1 MTKTSWSSLIVIVIG
16 LISIYII
23 YRAICSQKE
32 GYTDCFSYRAD
43 GTIGECDYGENNQE
57 LTQQQN
63 GMASG
68 LSVGS
73 WNGGK
78 VQPASGFVD
87 SVESGESIGQL
98 FTTTQQDEAIDDSD
112 RRQSATITQQRQQY
126 SDNILAQ
133 SGITNVR
140 GREGS
145 TSKVKDNT
153 SGSFLNRIGQ
163 TAQSVI
169 TSIFGDNSAVEDDE
183 DKFGRPMENIGV
195 ENKTGAGGVA
205 IWESR
210 RGGTMGGDLSKG
222 NWCQEGEQQ
231 VGEICCPKDN
241 LPGNAAYFS
250 EVRSCDNW
258 RCITGFEKG
267 AGGNQCV
274 PKRDGSMSAS
284 VIPAG
289 QTLGL
294 VLSEPESNDSIES
307 VTKLAKKPLKVGVF
321 KVRVDTQ
328 FNANLS
334 SERVFLERKDGSAGD
349 DALAGLTGRAT
360 SATTFEYGPFE
371 LVEPGFYKIVVPKDV
386 VTPEARNDFTLE
398 FEYCN
403 PNSHFRDAS
412 RLCKKIEDCNGRF
425 TANPQPDQYGF
436 CKSCPDGSTWNESEN
451 VCDCKTGFKFE
462 ERPEEFVCVQHTSC
476 SSGIPIKVEGTNTSH
491 PICCPDPTND
501 FKYVSDAVVDPTCA
515 QSCGDIT
522 GPFVNNVDGIQSCP
536 TSGIESG
543 TTFECGP
550 GFQSTA
556 KGTVGTRQYD
566 QNDQWVYTEG
576 ASTSC
581 VECSTPKPPN
591 ATYSTGCNYSCD
603 GGYAKINGQC
613 VDLGTNT
620 GDLIRLQSSSGGLL
634 TQEICTLE
642 AGSNETWA
650 FTETQLED
658 RIVVDEKSD
667 QKYTSDPSACL
678 TKCNDEYVKYDK
690 YDGTC
695 QKYTNDASSNFVLD
709 GQDKVYIIDISDN
722 TTLTG
727 CDLQGSE
734 GYKWKTDPS
743 TQSIDGQSF
752 AVGCIAN
759 QTCESGYFNLPDTVN
774 PLNCKPI
781 PEGAPQTAYN
791 GIEYY
796 RLQSEDA
803 SCNFDPAKNQWVND
817 EPSDTSKVYE
827 YPSESGSKIWI
838 GNDAC
843 AVNCLGGYKK
853 YRGNICEEARIDGS
867 CTGGGTDVRSISAN
881 FSDNPSCCQLG
892 AHQQWAYDFPDAND
906 NNQQILEYKSGE
918 KTYRVWNT
926 RNSCS
931 LSCADKFVN
940 VGVGMGNTLDC
951 RSIDT
956 TGPSTSIDISNDKIA
971 TYYRFEGKRNVSSG
985 GFQACP
991 SLEEGESWVNP
1002 PKDSTNSQTNRQFII
1017 GKSGEITKYAW
1028 IPSGNQACEK
1038 QCDAGYFKNKDG
1050 NCTKRE
1056 LSDSCGPYAGKTLRV
1071 KNVNSSPLECCTP
1084 LVEGGNSK
1092 WISSTGKETSYFN
1105 GDTLVNG
1112 EYANCDIGCN
1122 DGFFHYPGNDGYRCY
1137 NPGNNNNKTGWVPG
1151 KKGSWIGGP
1160 GSIYRLQKDASNVP
1174 TPCAAPSAN
1183 QNWRYGTYQL
1193 CKQGND
1199 QCGYEIAGTIDNDK
1213 AIVDASACEISSK
1226 MDLMPGAELIP
1237 DRNGVRDR
1245 ITNGNYSLVIKSQ
1258 SLMLT
1263 NANGTVLAQ
1272 IITSGATVL
1281 TRLRNTG
1288 SKLLLYFRNGNGEE
1302 NSYLIASNGN
1312 GNVKLTITN
1321 QLNTNI
1327 KLNNLQRIPAKDG
1340 NRSRIALREVAA
1352 GLPLAFGAGMSWK
1365 DNKSKL
1371 IHWANNKFQPINLPA
1386 PMNASNVKVTAYGAI
1401 VVKNW
1406 SNCNNLPSGT
1416 EPADYDSLQA
1426 YKVATGLPC
1435 AFFRFL
1441 ERTRWMGNMYIGVHP
1456 SNVMNGCTDQLVD
1469 NKIRVNVKGN
1479 NGPTYVGKNLDND
1492 DKTCYWDEQQ
1502 DLNIYVKYTMNLSA
1516 AAFGPIIE
1524 KVNSNGL
1531 ISNADANQ
1539 LVESGNWLSSG
1550 WRWSTKVA
1558 IATIEQSGLS
1568 IVEASERGI
1577 TQNVGTGRARAPILQ
1592 QPVAVSRFAEPS
1604 NTSVWT
1610 GGADVLGSGSGGQG
1624 RRRLAR

>member
-23 YRAICSQKE
+23 YRAIYSQKE

-73 WNGGK
+73 WSGGN
-78 VQPASGFVD
+78 VQPASEFID
-87 SVESGESIGQL
+87 AVESGESIGQL
-98 FTTTQQDEAIDDSD
+98 FTTTQQDEGIDDSD

-145 TSKVKDNT
+145 SSKVKDNT
-153 SGSFLNRIGQ
+153 SGSFLKRIGQ

-169 TSIFGDNSAVEDDE
+169 TSIFGDNSALEDDE

-195 ENKTGAGGVA
+195 ENRTGAGGVA

-210 RGGTMGGDLSKG
+210 RGGTMGDDLSKG

-294 VLSEPESNDSIES
+294 VLSEPVSNDSIES

-360 SATTFEYGPFE
+360 SATTFEYGPFQ
-371 LVEPGFYKIVVPKDV
+371 LVDPGFYKIVVPRDV

-412 RLCKKIEDCNGRF
+412 GLCKKIEDCNGRF

-436 CKSCPDGSTWNESEN
+436 CKSCPDGSTWNESED

-522 GPFVNNVDGIQSCP
+522 GPFVNSVDGIQSCP

-550 GFQSTA
+550 GYQSTDQ
-556 KGTVGTRQYD
+556 GTVGTRQYD

-591 ATYSTGCNYSCD
+591 ASYKDGCKYSCND
-603 GGYAKINGQC
+603 GYAKINGQC
-613 VDLGTNT
+613 VNLGNNT

-642 AGSNETWA
+642 AGSNKTWA
-650 FTETQLED
+650 FTKEELKD
-658 RIVVDEKSD
+658 DLKVEKKGD
-667 QKYTSDPSACL
+667 QEYTSDPSACL
-678 TKCNDEYVKYDK
+678 TKCNEEYVKYD
-690 YDGTC
+690 DGTC
-695 QKYTNDASSNFVLD
+695 QKYTNDASSNFVQV
-709 GQDKVYIIDISDN
+709 GQDNVYIIDISD

-727 CDLQGSE
+727 CNLQESE
-734 GYKWKTDPS
+734 GYEWKIDSS
-743 TQSIDGQSF
+743 TQRFIDGQSF

-759 QTCESGYFNLPDTVN
+759 QTCKSGFFDFSDTEN
-774 PLNCKPI
+774 TLNCKSI
-781 PEGAPQTAYN
+781 PEDAPQTAYN
-791 GIEYY
+791 GIKYY
-796 RLQSEDA
+796 RLQSENA
-803 SCNFDPAKNQWVND
+803 SCNFDPSKNEWVNN
-817 EPSDTSKVYE
+817 EPSDTSNVYE
-827 YPSESGSKIWI
+827 YPSESGAKIWI
-838 GNDAC
+838 GDDAC
-843 AVNCLGGYKK
+843 AVNCRDGYKK

-867 CTGGGTDVRSISAN
+867 CTGGGTDVRSISVN
-881 FSDNPSCCQLG
+881 FSSNPSCCQLG
-892 AHQQWAYDFPDAND
+892 ANQQWTYDFSEGVDL
-906 NNQQILEYKSGE
+906 NQIVTYKSGE
-918 KTYRVWNT
+918 KTYRVWNSG
-926 RNSCS
+926 NNCS
-931 LSCADKFVN
+931 LSCADNYVN
-940 VGVGMGNTLDC
+940 VNTNMGNTLVC

-956 TGPSTSIDISNDKIA
+956 TGPSTLINISNDKTA
-971 TYYRFEGKRNVSSG
+971 TYYRFIGKQNVSSG

-991 SLEEGESWVNP
+991 SLEEGASWVNSP
-1002 PKDSTNSQTNRQFII
+1002 NDDINRQFLI
-1017 GKSGEITKYAW
+1017 GKSGQNTKYAW

-1056 LSDSCGPYAGKTLRV
+1056 LSDSCGPYAGKTFRV
-1071 KNVNSSPLECCTP
+1071 NNVNSSPLECCAP
-1084 LVEGGNSK
+1084 LVQGGNSK
-1092 WISSTGKETSYFN
+1092 WTSSTEKEISYFDG
-1105 GDTLVNG
+1105 GDTPVNG
-1112 EYANCDIGCN
+1112 TYANCDIGCN

-1160 GSIYRLQKDASNVP
+1160 GSIYRLQEGTDGP

-1199 QCGYEIAGTIDNDK
+1199 QCGYEITGNIDNDK

-1288 SKLLLYFRNGNGEE
+1288 SELLLYFRNGNGAE
-1302 NSYLIASNGN
+1302 NSYLIASNDN

-1321 QLNTNI
+1321 ELNTSI

-1340 NRSRIALREVAA
+1340 NQSRIALREVAA
-1352 GLPLAFGAGMSWK
+1352 GLPLAFGADMSWK

-1371 IHWANNKFQPINLPA
+1371 INWANNKFQPINLPA
-1386 PMNASNVKVTAYGAI
+1386 PMNASNVTVTAFGAI
-1401 VVKNW
+1401 VVLNG
-1406 SNCNNLPSGT
+1406 SNCNNLPNGAS
-1416 EPADYDSLQA
+1416 PADKA
-1426 YKVATGLPC
+1426 YVEGYMNLTGTPC

-1441 ERTRWMGNMYIGVHP
+1441 EVRHKRGPFGESWGK
-1456 SNVMNGCTDQLVD
+1456 NVMNGCNRTISQHENDAV
-1469 NKIRVNVKGN
+1469 RVNIRSDGS
-1479 NGPTYVGKNLDND
+1479 TYVGRDIGGYRDCNGLQKDNNV
-1492 DKTCYWDEQQ
+1492 YIQ
-1502 DLNIYVKYTMNLSA
+1502 YTFTMSA
-1516 AAFGPIIE
+1516 AQFGPIVE
-1524 KVNSNGL
+1524 KLNSNGL
-1531 ISNADANQ
+1531 ISNADANE
-1539 LVESGNWLSSG
+1539 LVKNGNWLPGG
-1550 WRWSTKVA
+1550 WRWTTNVA
-1558 IATIEQSGLS
+1558 IRSIEQPGLS

-1577 TQNVGTGRARAPILQ
+1577 TQNVGTGRARAKQEPA
-1592 QPVAVSRFAEPS
+1592 AVSLPTKQF
-1604 NTSVWT
+1604 T
-1610 GGADVLGSGSGGQG
+1610 GGIMGKGAPSAQAPRLNQTLINGQWVNNNFF
-1624 RRRLAR
+1624 